1 LPRSPSKAQMFIW
14 GSPRWSQS
22 NATASNGSW
31 VSAVH
36 KLVFGSNA
44 PHGIPLFAIRGFQMV
59 NLPQTEKEAIL
70 GGTLAHLYRLAGED
84 SVKIFD
90 CEAYLPN
97 SGNPYL
103 CGDSF
108 EAANL
113 IHMLDDVD
121 TEAVLTIPAPEAIRR
136 LGLSDAQERL
146 IFRTNFQRIYGLE

>member
-1 LPRSPSKAQMFIW
+1 
-14 GSPRWSQS
+14 
-22 NATASNGSW
+22 
-31 VSAVH
+31 
-36 KLVFGSNA
+36 
-44 PHGIPLFAIRGFQMV
+44 MV

-90 CEAYLPN
+90 REAYLPN

-146 IFRTNFQRIYGLE
+146 IFRGNL